1 MHKLMI
7 GALAISGAT
16 LVLAAHP
23 GPTVGGRNAVSDTI
37 TVKMI
42 GSSSG
47 YSFEPSTVQIKVGQ
61 SVKFVTVSGGPHNV
75 TFDQQDIPA
84 GTAPALDQ
92 DMPRQQAKLTGPL
105 VTNPNDSYTITFNG
119 VKPGTYKFYCLPHQS
134 FGMQGSIVVE

>member
-7 GALAISGAT
+7 GAMAISGAT

-23 GPTVGGRNAVSDTI
+23 APTVRAHHAAGDTV

-42 GSSSG
+42 GSSNG
-47 YSFEPSTVQIKVGQ
+47 YSFQPSMIRIKVGQ

-75 TFDQQDIPA
+75 TFDSQDIPDGA
-84 GTAPALDQ
+84 AAALDQ

-105 VTNPNDSYTITFNG
+105 VPNPDDSYTITFKDA
-119 VKPGTYKFYCLPHQS
+119 KPGPYKFYCLPHQS
-134 FGMQGSIVVE
+134 LGMQGTIIVE

>member
-7 GALAISGAT
+7 GALAIGAT
-16 LVLAAHP
+16 LMLAAHP
-23 GPTVGGRNAVSDTI
+23 APTVGVTHAADDTV

-47 YSFEPSTVQIKVGQ
+47 YSFQPSMVRIKVGQ

-75 TFDQQDIPA
+75 TFDSQDIPDGA
-84 GTAPALDQ
+84 APTLDQ

-105 VTNPNDSYTITFNG
+105 VTNPDDSYTITFKG
-119 VKPGTYKFYCLPHQS
+119 AKSGAYKFYCL
-134 FGMQGSIVVE
+134 